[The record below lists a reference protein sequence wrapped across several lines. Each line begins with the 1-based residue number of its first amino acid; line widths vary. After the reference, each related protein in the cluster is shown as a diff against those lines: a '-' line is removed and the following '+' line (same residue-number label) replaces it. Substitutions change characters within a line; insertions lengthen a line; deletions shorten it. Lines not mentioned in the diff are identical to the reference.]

1 MATEQPIR
9 VRFAPSPT
17 GFLHIGGARTALFNW
32 LFARHHGGAFILR
45 IDDTDQ
51 ARSTDESTQGIYD
64 SMEWLGL
71 DWDEGPKVGGP
82 HTPYIQSDRGDRY
95 HKYVQQ
101 LLDIGNAYRCYCTPE
116 ELDQMRTRARVEKRS
131 QGYPGKCRHLT
142 EADRQKLEA
151 EGRKSTIR
159 LKIPEGAIIVRDLVL
174 DVIKFEAETLDDF
187 IIVRSNGSP
196 LYNFTS
202 TIDDIEMGITHII
215 RGADHLSNT
224 PKQLLISQALGFDP
238 PQYAHLPMVLGS
250 SKGEKLSKRHGATS
264 VEQYRDD
271 GYLPEALINFLVRL
285 GWSYDDKEEIFS
297 VDRLIERFDLE
308 RVGKSGSVFD
318 IKKLQWLNGHYITQL
333 DLSARTDA
341 VIPFLQKGGL
351 LGEERSRTWLEQFV
365 EAVGDRLE
373 TLADIT
379 AYSYLFIDDFDYDP
393 KAVKKWWKGNPAE
406 ILQGLRDV
414 LAAVEV
420 FETEPVEA
428 AIWAHIEAIGISRI
442 KTMQPLRVA
451 LSGEAGGPGL
461 FDIVVLLGREKV
473 LERLDRAICHIRKTS

>member
-45 IDDTDQ
+45 IDNTDQ

-159 LKIPEGAIIVRDLVL
+159 LKIPGGTIIVRDLVL

-297 VDRLIERFDLE
+297 VDQLIERFDLE

-461 FDIVVLLGREKV
+461 FDIIVLLGREKV
-473 LERLDRAICHIRKTS
+473 LKRLDRAIRHIQET

>member
-1 MATEQPIR
+1 
-9 VRFAPSPT
+9 
-17 GFLHIGGARTALFNW
+17 
-32 LFARHHGGAFILR
+32 
-45 IDDTDQ
+45 
-51 ARSTDESTQGIYD
+51 
-64 SMEWLGL
+64 
-71 DWDEGPKVGGP
+71 
-82 HTPYIQSDRGDRY
+82 
-95 HKYVQQ
+95 
-101 LLDIGNAYRCYCTPE
+101 
-116 ELDQMRTRARVEKRS
+116 
-131 QGYPGKCRHLT
+131 
-142 EADRQKLEA
+142 
-151 EGRKSTIR
+151 
-159 LKIPEGAIIVRDLVL
+159 
-174 DVIKFEAETLDDF
+174 
-187 IIVRSNGSP
+187 
-196 LYNFTS
+196 
-202 TIDDIEMGITHII
+202 
-215 RGADHLSNT
+215 
-224 PKQLLISQALGFDP
+224 
-238 PQYAHLPMVLGS
+238 MVLGS

-297 VDRLIERFDLE
+297 VDQLVEKFDLE

-341 VIPFLQKGGL
+341 VVPFLQKGGL

-393 KAVKKWWKGNPAE
+393 KAVKKWWKGDPAG

-414 LAAVEV
+414 LAAVGV
-420 FETEPVEA
+420 FEMEPVEA
-428 AIWAHIEAIGISRI
+428 AIWAHIEVIGISRI
-442 KTMQPLRVA
+442 KAMQPLRVA

-461 FDIVVLLGREKV
+461 FDIIVLLGREKV